1 MRRPQ
6 TPHVQQTNKTATMD
20 GTDNHPADP
29 ALLLPPQQHPPRP
42 MVERNVVVLLR
53 CGTAFALWFAFYA
66 VLVAHCFVIWKW
78 DSSRPPVVSSL
89 VGPIGD
95 LTAAI
100 ARSAQRI
107 DDREEQLSAMGRLVR
122 RLSDKIAAL
131 QPSEPE
137 QQGARWGGV
146 IPPTPK
152 DAVAAAVAATP
163 PEEPS
168 LLRLKQLLQ
177 IQDIVEY
184 RSASKAIAMA
194 IQELKNYLAGET
206 MAADRFASVP
216 HLHAVLVTAATTM
229 SYQSISFCD
238 ADAAAGLSAAQ
249 IAAATPVVAA
259 GTAKQQP
266 DPFLPMV
273 QSTATMESL
282 LETLRVAM
290 AQAKAAAADNNN
302 NNAQQRPSCLSS
314 LKRPVDWLEI
324 GLAAWHQHHD
334 SEAVRQALLDVIRQ
348 EDGFTDVILDADA
361 DLLSLSSSILTNNR
375 RRLEDGAKRKRPVT
389 EVPLRDVLDTPSL
402 HVLALYLD
410 GLLDLVGGRNDWF
423 DNLMDRHVYSALTSD
438 DDSVGQY
445 AVDRMLNVSG
455 GWTIQ
460 PLVDQMHSWT
470 RWMMSLVN
478 R

>member
-1 MRRPQ
+1 
-6 TPHVQQTNKTATMD
+6 MD

-78 DSSRPPVVSSL
+78 DSSRPPIVSSL

-95 LTAAI
+95 LTDSI

-122 RLSDKIAAL
+122 RMNDKIAAL
-131 QPSEPE
+131 QPSEQG
-137 QQGARWGGV
+137 QQNGWGRV
-146 IPPTPK
+146 IPSTPK
-152 DAVAAAVAATP
+152 DAAAATP

-177 IQDIVEY
+177 IQDIVDY

-194 IQELKNYLAGET
+194 IQELQNYLAGEI
-206 MAADRFASVP
+206 AGHANAVSADRWASVP
-216 HLHAVLVTAATTM
+216 HLHAVIVTAATTM
-229 SYQSISFCD
+229 SYQAISFCAVD
-238 ADAAAGLSAAQ
+238 TAAGLSAAQ

-259 GTAKQQP
+259 GTTAKQ

-273 QSTATMESL
+273 QSNATIETL

-290 AQAKAAAADNNN
+290 AQAKAAAAAAADNNNN
-302 NNAQQRPSCLSS
+302 NNAQKRPSCLSS
-314 LKRPVDWLEI
+314 LKRPVDWLEV
-324 GLAAWHQHHD
+324 GLAAWHQHHEP
-334 SEAVRQALLDVIRQ
+334 EAVRQALLDVMRQ
-348 EDGFTDVILDADA
+348 EDGFTDVILDADV
-361 DLLSLSSSILTNNR
+361 DLLSSSSSSTTNHKR
-375 RRLEDGAKRKRPVT
+375 HLDGAKRKRPVT
-389 EVPLRDVLDTPSL
+389 EVPLRDVLDTPTL

-423 DNLMDRHVYSALTSD
+423 DDLMDRHVYSALTSD
-438 DDSVGQY
+438 DDSVGPW
-445 AVDRMLNVSG
+445 AVDRMLNISG

-470 RWMMSLVN
+470 RWMMYHN
-478 R
+478 DRR

>member
-1 MRRPQ
+1 
-6 TPHVQQTNKTATMD
+6 MD
-20 GTDNHPADP
+20 GTDHHPADP
-29 ALLLPPQQHPPRP
+29 ALLPPPQHQLRP
-42 MVERNVVVLLR
+42 MVQRNVAVLR

-122 RLSDKIAAL
+122 RMSDKIAAL
-131 QPSEPE
+131 QPSEQE
-137 QQGARWGGV
+137 QQQGLGGWGGV

-152 DAVAAAVAATP
+152 DAVAAAATP

-177 IQDIVEY
+177 IEDIVEY

-194 IQELKNYLAGET
+194 IQELRNYLAGET
-206 MAADRFASVP
+206 MAGGRTNAVVSAEYRWASVP

-229 SYQSISFCD
+229 SYQAISFCAA

-249 IAAATPVVAA
+249 IAAATPVVVAA
-259 GTAKQQP
+259 GDTAAKQQQ

-273 QSTATMESL
+273 QSTATMETL

-290 AQAKAAAADNNN
+290 AQAKAAAAAADNNN
-302 NNAQQRPSCLSS
+302 NNHAQQRPSCLSS

-334 SEAVRQALLDVIRQ
+334 PEAVRQALLDVIRQ
-348 EDGFTDVILDADA
+348 EDGFTDVFLDDADA
-361 DLLSLSSSILTNNR
+361 DLLLSSPSIMTNNR
-375 RRLEDGAKRKRPVT
+375 RHLEDGAKRKRSVT
-389 EVPLRDVLDTPSL
+389 EMPLRDVLDTPSL

-410 GLLDLVGGRNDWF
+410 GLLDLVGGRMDWF

-438 DDSVGQY
+438 DDSVGPW
-445 AVDRMLNVSG
+445 AVDQMLNVSG